1 MITLGFALTDYKL
14 QGKTLKYLILNLTK
28 HSWPPHMDLKG
39 LYVLLSR
46 VEELGHLRL
55 LNGASEDRSEL
66 SHLLNLGHRAELA
79 TWSEGYDDSGRWCP
93 RRVDMAAKHVLKR
106 FGKTGMKAKK

>member
-28 HSWPPHMDLKG
+28 YSWPPHMDLKG

-46 VEELGHLRL
+46 VKEFGHLRL
-55 LNGASEDRSEL
+55 LNGVSKDRSEL
-66 SHLLNLGHRAELA
+66 SYLLNLRHRAELA
-79 TWSEGYDDSGRWCP
+79 IWSGGYDDSGRWCP
-93 RRVDMAAKHVLKR
+93 RRVENVAKRVLKS